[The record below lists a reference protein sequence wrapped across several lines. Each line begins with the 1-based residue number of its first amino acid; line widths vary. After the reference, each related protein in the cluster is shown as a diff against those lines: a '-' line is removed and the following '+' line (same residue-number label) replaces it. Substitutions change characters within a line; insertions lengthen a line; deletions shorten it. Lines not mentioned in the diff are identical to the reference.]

1 MNYSKYISKVLVAM
15 VLVMVLQV
23 AIAAS
28 SSVTTGTTE
37 KSKSK
42 FTLKNLNKNLSKSN
56 LGFTLR
62 AQLPL
67 TGTQIMSV
75 QKKPNSVQYNS
86 IIRYDKGNTSYI
98 FPYKVKVHVPKFK
111 TPTAPLQ

>member
-1 MNYSKYISKVLVAM
+1 MI
-15 VLVMVLQV
+15 LVMVLQV

-28 SSVTTGTTE
+28 SSVTSGSTE

-42 FTLKNLNKNLSKSN
+42 FTLKNLSKNISKNHLNFS
-56 LGFTLR
+56 LR
-62 AQLPL
+62 TQLPL
-67 TGTQIMSV
+67 TGTQLMSV
-75 QKKPNSVQYNS
+75 QKTSNSIQYNS
-86 IIRYDKGNTSYI
+86 IVRYDKGNTSYI